1 MQWRKEEEGKGG
13 ALPSLLI
20 GGMVVWRRNWW
31 MIILVVSVLAVVG
44 WYRLPRG
51 VAAVDETRLAL
62 DTFVQIKATGRNG
75 RKAVDEA
82 FAEIERLE
90 ELLDRFQPTS
100 QVSRLNEQAGLAWV
114 ELDEDTRFLL
124 EQGQHYGRLSQGAF
138 DVTVG
143 VLADL
148 WGFGSDHNR
157 VPSPAEIEAALDV
170 TGYPLLAIEGNRA
183 FVEKGVK
190 VDLGGIAK
198 GYTVDKAAAKLRQ
211 RGVKHAIIN
220 AGGDVYAIGSRPDGK
235 PWRVGVTNPRQVEG
249 MALAVYL
256 QDQAIATSGD
266 YQRFFIHE
274 GERYHHILDPR
285 TGYPARGLA
294 SVSVIAPS
302 AMEADAL
309 ATAVFVLGRGQGL
322 ALVDSLPGVE
332 AVLITDAG
340 EILVSKG
347 LEGKIDIFL
356 SDGGADE
363 GRSQVSSQD

>member
-1 MQWRKEEEGKGG
+1 M
-13 ALPSLLI
+13 LI

-31 MIILVVSVLAVVG
+31 LIILAVSVIVVG
-44 WYRLPRG
+44 WYRLPRD
-51 VAAVDETRLAL
+51 VPAVDETRLAL

-75 RKAVDEA
+75 RRAVDEA
-82 FAEIERLE
+82 FAEIARLE
-90 ELLDRFQPTS
+90 ELLDRFQPAS

-114 ELDEDTRFLL
+114 ELDGDTRFLL
-124 EQGQHYGRLSQGAF
+124 EQGLYYAHLSQGAF

-148 WGFGSDHNR
+148 WGFGGDNK

-170 TGYPLLAIEGNRA
+170 TGYPLLALEGDRA

-211 RGVKHAIIN
+211 RGIKHAIIN

-235 PWRVGVTNPRQVEG
+235 PWRVGVTNPREVGG
-249 MALAVYL
+249 MSLAVYL

-274 GERYHHILDPR
+274 GVRYHHILDPR

-309 ATAVFVLGRGQGL
+309 ATAVFVLGREQGM
-322 ALVDSLPGVE
+322 ALVDSLPAVE
-332 AVLITDAG
+332 AVLITDVG

-347 LEGKIDIFL
+347 LEGKIDIFQENRGG
-356 SDGGADE
+356 SDGG
-363 GRSQVSSQD
+363 RSKVSSQN